1 MADFSYVH
9 HGPWRK
15 KHTMFNEVM
24 CQCIEAD
31 EEGYPLISRVLE
43 RDDHD
48 ARVVQEGGDVQER
61 PEPPTLLVPYEEF
74 RELVFN
80 LPEFKT
86 LPILENARL
95 AAGEPQ
101 YFIAKCFSG
110 GDRAVGDMVLIDTQ
124 GYEYA
129 RYKAPV
135 YSLDSV

>member
-1 MADFSYVH
+1 MADISYVH

-15 KHTMFNEVM
+15 KHVMFNEVM

-43 RDDHD
+43 VEDMK
-48 ARVVQEGGDVQER
+48 ESDVQER

-80 LPEFKT
+80 LPEFKD

-110 GDRAVGDMVLIDTQ
+110 SDRSVGDMVLIDTQ

-129 RYKAPV
+129 RYKASV

>member
-1 MADFSYVH
+1 MPDISYVH

-15 KHTMFNEVM
+15 KHVMFNEVM

-31 EEGYPLISRVLE
+31 EEGYPLISRVL
-43 RDDHD
+43 DDDRGSSGD
-48 ARVVQEGGDVQER
+48 AVSER

-110 GDRAVGDMVLIDTQ
+110 TDRQVGDMVLIDTQ
-124 GYEYA
+124 GYDYA
-129 RYKAPV
+129 RYKASV

>member
-1 MADFSYVH
+1 MADISRVY

-15 KHTMFNEVM
+15 KHAMFNEVM
-24 CQCIEAD
+24 CQCVEGD
-31 EEGYPLISRVLE
+31 EEGYPRISRVLE
-43 RDDHD
+43 VEEMKEED
-48 ARVVQEGGDVQER
+48 QLFR

-74 RELVFN
+74 RELVFS
-80 LPEFKT
+80 LEEFKT

-110 GDRAVGDMVLIDTQ
+110 TDRQVGDMVLIDTQ
-124 GYEYA
+124 GYDYA

>member
-1 MADFSYVH
+1 MAADISYVH
-9 HGPWRK
+9 HSPWRK
-15 KHTMFNEVM
+15 KHVMFNEVM

-31 EEGYPLISRVLE
+31 EEEYPLISRVLE
-43 RDDHD
+43 
-48 ARVVQEGGDVQER
+48 VEGMEKSDVLQR

-80 LPEFKT
+80 LPEFKD
-86 LPILENARL
+86 LPILECARL
-95 AAGEPQ
+95 GAGKPQ

-110 GDRAVGDMVLIDTQ
+110 SDRSVGDMVLIDSQ

-129 RYKAPV
+129 RYKATV

>member
-1 MADFSYVH
+1 MADIPTVR

-31 EEGYPLISRVLE
+31 EETYPLISQVLE
-43 RDDHD
+43 DS
-48 ARVVQEGGDVQER
+48 ER
-61 PEPPTLLVPYEEF
+61 PEWTAAEERPQPPTLLVPYEEF

-80 LPEFKT
+80 LPEFKD

-110 GDRAVGDMVLIDTQ
+110 TDRQIGDMVLIDTQ
-124 GYEYA
+124 GYDYA
-129 RYKAPV
+129 RYKASV
-135 YSLDSV
+135 YAVDSV